1 MPICLRSPFSTK
13 GIAFTGFIG
22 TVRFT
27 VIIVIDAIVT
37 NFRITRTTTTTIP
50 TAGQRTGN

>member
-1 MPICLRSPFSTK
+1 MTLCPGSPSSTK
-13 GIAFTGFIG
+13 GIAFTVFIG

-27 VIIVIDAIVT
+27 VIIVIDAIVA
-37 NFRITRTTTTTIP
+37 NFCITRTIATTIT

>member
-1 MPICLRSPFSTK
+1 MTLCPGSPFSTK
-13 GIAFTGFIG
+13 GIAFTVFIG

-27 VIIVIDAIVT
+27 VIIVIDTIVA
-37 NFRITRTTTTTIP
+37 NFRITSTIT

>member
-1 MPICLRSPFSTK
+1 MTICPGSPSSTK
-13 GIAFTGFIG
+13 GIAFTVFIG

-27 VIIVIDAIVT
+27 VIIVIDAIVA
-37 NFRITRTTTTTIP
+37 NFRITTITTPTIT